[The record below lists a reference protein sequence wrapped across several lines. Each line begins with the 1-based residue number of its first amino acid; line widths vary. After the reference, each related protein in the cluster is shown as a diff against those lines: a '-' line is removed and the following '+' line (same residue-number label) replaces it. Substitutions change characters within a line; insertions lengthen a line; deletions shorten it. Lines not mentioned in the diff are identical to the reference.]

1 VVVLVDWAG
10 EEAIVDWVG
19 VLEDWAG
26 TMVNGEPSAGAL
38 EDWTGTMVNE
48 EPSAGA
54 LVVWVDMAVARA
66 DVRPPLATGPGRV
79 SEGTLCSVSSHCI
92 VKSKNIHTP
101 IGQRT
106 LAQEIVNVL
115 LRACCAVVKLVAPR
129 AMPRHSRQVAYLLM
143 KSG

>member
-1 VVVLVDWAG
+1 MLVDWAGEMVLVDWAG
-10 EEAIVDWVG
+10 VLEDWAG

-26 TMVNGEPSAGAL
+26 TMVNR
-38 EDWTGTMVNE
+38 

-54 LVVWVDMAVARA
+54 LVVWVDMTVTRL

-79 SEGTLCSVSSHCI
+79 IEGTLCSVSSHCI

-106 LAQEIVNVL
+106 LRGL
-115 LRACCAVVKLVAPR
+115 
-129 AMPRHSRQVAYLLM
+129 
-143 KSG
+143 

>member
-10 EEAIVDWVG
+10 EMVLVDWAGVLEDWAG

-26 TMVNGEPSAGAL
+26 TMVNR
-38 EDWTGTMVNE
+38 

-54 LVVWVDMAVARA
+54 LVVWVDMTVTRF

-79 SEGTLCSVSSHCI
+79 IEGTLCSVSSHCI

-106 LAQEIVNVL
+106 LRGL
-115 LRACCAVVKLVAPR
+115 
-129 AMPRHSRQVAYLLM
+129 
-143 KSG
+143 